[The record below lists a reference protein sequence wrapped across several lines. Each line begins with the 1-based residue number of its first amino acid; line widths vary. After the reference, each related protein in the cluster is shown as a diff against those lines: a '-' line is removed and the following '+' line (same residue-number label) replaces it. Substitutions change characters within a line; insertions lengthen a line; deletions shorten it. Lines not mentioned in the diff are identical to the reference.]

1 MYPVLSLR
9 RRRLRRITLHR
20 QYLLSWKGRQL
31 YFHQHLELPN
41 PQHTI
46 LLHIMLIILCYHP
59 RHLPTQLRNNL
70 LYPLFLLHMHNLI
83 SRQPLH
89 PQVLL
94 LIFHCLH
101 LQGLHLQPFLRQ
113 HSLLIHLPLCLPVGL
128 IRHPLVPSGREDLL
142 HRQPAIIA
150 LRTAMMILL
159 QNNSANLAKERMA
172 MIDDV

>member
-20 QYLLSWKGRQL
+20 QYLLSLKGRQL
-31 YFHQHLELPN
+31 YFHQHLEPLN
-41 PQHTI
+41 SQHTI
-46 LLHIMLIILCYHP
+46 LLHIMPIILCYHP

-83 SRQPLH
+83 NRRPLH

-94 LIFHCLH
+94 LIFHRPQLQALH
-101 LQGLHLQPFLRQ
+101 LQLFLRR
-113 HSLLIHLPLCLPVGL
+113 HSLLIHLLLCLPVDL
-128 IRHPLVPSGREDLL
+128 IHQPLVPSEREDPL

-150 LRTAMMILL
+150 LRIATTILL
-159 QNNSANLAKERMA
+159 PNNSANLAKERTA